1 MERVL
6 ILLTTTVML
15 FMATGVQAML
25 SFANNKEVNITRTGC
40 GVTKLCVETPDNCDP
55 TGNSSCLFG
64 SVTAGTPMPPNGVN
78 MSFELSGNSSGY
90 IALGLTLNETMGIN
104 MLFICGQNGSDMFFF
119 QAVSKNGTSE
129 MFEVLNRDVMEI
141 RGTVN
146 GDMIQCEFNVPGLN
160 ATNTR
165 SFHATTFIVILGH
178 GNVIG
183 GSPGPLRVALTTNP
197 LNLADP
203 ASNVNTTSMPPT
215 GGAGRPHLSHAG
227 LLLLSILTLG
237 VLKTV

>member
-15 FMATGVQAML
+15 FMATGVQA
-25 SFANNKEVNITRTGC
+25 SSHRHVNITRMGC
-40 GVTKLCVETPDNCDP
+40 GVSKLCVETPDDCDP

-64 SVTAGTPMPPNGVN
+64 SVTAGTPMAPNGVN
-78 MSFELSGNSSGY
+78 MSFELSGKSPGY
-90 IALGLTLNETMGIN
+90 IALGLTVNETMGIN
-104 MLFICGQNGSDMFFF
+104 MLFICGKNGSDTFFF

-129 MFEVLNRDVMEI
+129 MFQTLKREVMDI

-146 GDMIQCEFNVPGLN
+146 NNTNMIQCEFNVPGLN

-165 SFHATTFIVILGH
+165 TFHVTTFTIILGH
-178 GNVIG
+178 GNVTG
-183 GSPGPLRVALTTNP
+183 GIPGPLRVALNTGP

-203 ASNVNTTSMPPT
+203 AATATPPT
-215 GGAGRPHLSHAG
+215 GGAGRQVSHAG
-227 LLLLSILTLG
+227 LLLLSALTLG